1 MKVLILSCNTGGGH
15 NAAARA
21 VAEAVRAHGDFAEIL
36 DYLCLAGNGVSRLVG
51 DGYVEVVKKAPKA
64 FGIAYHLGMAVSRC
78 MRKSPVYYANARM
91 AGYLSEYLKEH
102 QVDAIVMPH
111 LYPAETLTYMKRKG
125 MHLPLTVAV
134 MTDYT
139 CIPFWEETDCDY
151 YVVPHKKLCTQIVKR
166 GIPKEKLKVF
176 GIPVSP
182 KCKEERTKEQA
193 RFELQMEQEK
203 KYILIAAGSMGTKA
217 LFRMAELL
225 VYMQNDEERLI
236 LICGNNQ
243 SLYKKLCRKY
253 ENRKTVR
260 IVGYTDKMPLYL
272 KACDVIFTKP
282 GGLTSTEAAVCGI
295 PIVHIKPIPGCETE
309 NRKFF
314 RKLGMSIS
322 GKTVLGQAVNGI
334 RLLNDQTKAQNMIL
348 AQKREINPD
357 ASEELYYFL
366 KKNTKKLHK

>member
-217 LFRMAELL
+217 LFQMAELL